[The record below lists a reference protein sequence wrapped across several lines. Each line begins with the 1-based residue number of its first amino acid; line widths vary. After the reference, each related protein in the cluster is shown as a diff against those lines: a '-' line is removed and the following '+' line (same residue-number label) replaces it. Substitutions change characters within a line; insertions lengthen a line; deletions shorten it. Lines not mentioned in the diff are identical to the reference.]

1 MAQHDYLIDNQPG
14 VAFRADLNA
23 ALAAIVSNNAGATE
37 PATTYPYQWWADTTS
52 GKLKLRN
59 AANTGWIEVGSLS
72 DPNLGL
78 ALKGAIT
85 SSGLTQSSGKL
96 LGRASSGDGAVEEIS
111 VGSGLSL
118 TGVVLSASG
127 VPVGSIIYTSSKT
140 PPSGF
145 LRCNGQEVSQTTYA
159 ELYAVVGDTYNYTRN
174 VYVNG
179 KPHRQ
184 QYWENTTQN
193 ADITGWTTGT
203 SLPGALYAS
212 QAIVTNSR
220 VYLLGGYVSS
230 AVSTVY
236 TAPINPDGT
245 LGAWTTGTSLPGALY
260 ASQAIVTNSRV
271 YLLGGYVS
279 SAVST
284 VYTAPINPDGTLG
297 AWTTGT
303 SLPGAL
309 SRPQAIVTNSLVY
322 LLGGDNGGS
331 VSTVYTAPI
340 NPDGTLGAWTTGTS
354 LPVALSLS
362 QAIVTNSRVYLL
374 GGYVSS
380 AVSTVYTAPI
390 NPDGTLGAWTTG
402 TSLPGALSI
411 SQAIVTNSRVYL
423 LGGYV
428 SSAVSTVYT
437 ASFSGGLNDYLTPHK
452 SYIAQNPSTG
462 NFYLPN
468 VGPEA
473 TYYGEDAI
481 YAHIKY

>member
-230 AVSTVY
+230 CSGWTTGTSLPGALYASQAIVTNSRVYLLGGYVSSAVSTVY

-303 SLPGAL
+303 SLPGA
-309 SRPQAIVTNSLVY
+309 
-322 LLGGDNGGS
+322 
-331 VSTVYTAPI
+331 
-340 NPDGTLGAWTTGTS
+340 
-354 LPVALSLS
+354 
-362 QAIVTNSRVYLL
+362 
-374 GGYVSS
+374 
-380 AVSTVYTAPI
+380 
-390 NPDGTLGAWTTG
+390 
-402 TSLPGALSI
+402 
-411 SQAIVTNSRVYL
+411 
-423 LGGYV
+423 
-428 SSAVSTVYT
+428 
-437 ASFSGGLNDYLTPHK
+437 
-452 SYIAQNPSTG
+452 
-462 NFYLPN
+462 
-468 VGPEA
+468 
-473 TYYGEDAI
+473 
-481 YAHIKY
+481 